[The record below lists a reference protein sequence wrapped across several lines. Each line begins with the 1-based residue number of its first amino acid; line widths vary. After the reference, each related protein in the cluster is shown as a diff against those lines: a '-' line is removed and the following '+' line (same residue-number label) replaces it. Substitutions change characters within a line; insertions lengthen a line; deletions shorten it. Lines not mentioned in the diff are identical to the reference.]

1 MSKHLTRSTKS
12 TIVADALAATANVTH
27 VRDARPDG
35 HPDVQFYCYLDD
47 EPADVSVI
55 ETGQNPEP
63 AIQAAYNVTERDAA
77 HLIVAHDEAT
87 ATRINHWLRDPV
99 ANVTGDGVQFYMDT
113 EVVERDGV
121 VAVTAAET
129 TAPAWQVRGTDAGA
143 DRARVCELQYDD
155 QVLATY
161 DLERE
166 TITFKDDR
174 WTEIDRQ
181 AGDGPR
187 PAIAPTADHQTVP
200 RPTTW
205 HPIGRPL
212 TVPSTASLTDSV
224 VYALP
229 ETSGDGLARIETAPA
244 QPKLTDGSDYERT
257 ATVVDELLA
266 QRTVESPSAAIG
278 YEAFAALV
286 ISRLQAEGCNPL
298 KPLLHE
304 VLTHADGVRI
314 QKVPVDGQI
323 QRHLCGRAWAVPPT
337 DD

>member
-1 MSKHLTRSTKS
+1 MSEHQTQLMMSTV
-12 TIVADALAATANVTH
+12 VADALAATPDITH

-35 HPDVQFYCYLDD
+35 HPGVQFYCHFDG
-47 EPADVSVI
+47 EPADVTVI
-55 ETGQNPEP
+55 ETGKNPEP
-63 AIQAAYNVTERDAA
+63 AIQAAYDATELDAA
-77 HLIVAHDEAT
+77 HLIVAPDTET
-87 ATRINHWLRDPV
+87 GNRINHWLRDPV

-113 EVVERDGV
+113 EVVKRDGV

-129 TAPAWQVRGTDAGA
+129 TAPAWQVRGTDADA
-143 DRARVCELQYDD
+143 DHARVCELRSDD

-161 DLERE
+161 DFKRE
-166 TITFKDDR
+166 AITFTKGV
-174 WTEIDRQ
+174 WTEIDGQEHDQ
-181 AGDGPR
+181 AR
-187 PAIAPTADHQTVP
+187 PAIAPTTDHQTVP
-200 RPTTW
+200 RPATW
-205 HPIGRPL
+205 YPIGRPL
-212 TVPSTASLTDSV
+212 AVPSTASLTDSV

-229 ETSGDGLARIETAPA
+229 EASGDGLMRINKHSERTEAVE
-244 QPKLTDGSDYERT
+244 GSDYERT
-257 ATVVDELLA
+257 AAVVDELLA

-323 QRHLCGRAWAVPPT
+323 QRHLCGRAWAVPPA
-337 DD
+337 DN